1 MEPSSRPT
9 DGGNRGSHPSTGGNR
24 SQDVH
29 AASQRDQEPPADA
42 AQAQVVTFI
51 ANALTLKLKGNPMFY
66 NTLIQQLNKR
76 DDMELLWRVYHAL
89 VDHVGT
95 VVGAQSQNNNT
106 NSNYNNSYNNN
117 RSMFIDVVN
126 AVFAFDWR
134 CDRRTTMAVVQLVTQ
149 MVSLNATYVCAAF
162 DFLVRGLLVIS
173 HPTPDQQTQGEWLQF
188 KSQLIHSAIRTVLA
202 LAPSSTPHLLASIA
216 HAFPYKRV
224 DLSVHT
230 QFTQQIL
237 AIAEYVCSH
246 NARLF
251 ILDLILSKCLEMDVE
266 IVIEESGETK
276 IQAAPNE
283 DATLEEQMFVLDQDE
298 ERDVF
303 MPSAYT
309 TVNTQYNS
317 RSMSDNTS
325 VRIPD
330 AVADM
335 ADKLDALLVLVVEY
349 INKLLAQ
356 SHESVHTQTL
366 VQTQTPVQTQAQA
379 QKDENELFA
388 QLLNIFED
396 KIFMTHR
403 SKFVQFVVFYVVGK
417 CPQRFGEALCV
428 RLLKLFYD
436 TDAQSTVSVRRQT
449 AVMYLGSLLA
459 RCTALSA
466 EFVSH
471 VLEQLIVWASAYAQS
486 ICPNAHTQAV
496 AQTQTPA
503 QAGTA
508 HSQQLRRNCHSLGSS
523 LNLNLNLSLNEVSPN
538 KRHALSYAHNGA
550 HTNGN
555 EDNTHTLESARKR
568 NKSNDCL
575 STVYQQQER
584 ALMLQDELTAD
595 AISKFTAVASSMT
608 VHTHQHHPHSQQQ
621 FGFGSSSYDILDEL
635 GRKARPLDSLTQ
647 NESFY
652 SCVQVRQCLHDI
664 CIYMCVYL
672 TLFFVC
678 VCRVFTVD
686 LLCAVLPR
694 RGPGRPTQQHECA
707 HGAVGEHPAVAD
719 DAAALLSAQCARRV
733 PAPGRR
739 RRSAARRAPACARR
753 LHQRT
758 RVRIRTRTG
767 TRPHELPTAT
777 ATANTPTHAYISALV
792 LVRSACTQERVR
804 SARKH

>member
-1 MEPSSRPT
+1 MNSLFLDQRVDMATARRLLGPDMT
-9 DGGNRGSHPSTGGNR
+9 LLGN
-24 SQDVH
+24 
-29 AASQRDQEPPADA
+29 
-42 AQAQVVTFI
+42 
-51 ANALTLKLKGNPMFY
+51 
-66 NTLIQQLNKR
+66 
-76 DDMELLWRVYHAL
+76 
-89 VDHVGT
+89 VD
-95 VVGAQSQNNNT
+95 
-106 NSNYNNSYNNN
+106 
-117 RSMFIDVVN
+117 
-126 AVFAFDWR
+126 
-134 CDRRTTMAVVQLVTQ
+134 
-149 MVSLNATYVCAAF
+149 
-162 DFLVRGLLVIS
+162 
-173 HPTPDQQTQGEWLQF
+173 
-188 KSQLIHSAIRTVLA
+188 
-202 LAPSSTPHLLASIA
+202 PHLLIHASSRNTITDEVRRCVLDGVGA
-216 HAFPYKRV
+216 GDGRNGDTAEFLPGRHI
-224 DLSVHT
+224 LSVGHG
-230 QFTQQIL
+230 
-237 AIAEYVCSH
+237 
-246 NARLF
+246 
-251 ILDLILSKCLEMDVE
+251 
-266 IVIEESGETK
+266 IE
-276 IQAAPNE
+276 PN
-283 DATLEEQMFVLDQDE
+283 TLEELMFVLDQDE

-403 SKFVQFVVFYVVGK
+403 SKFVQFVVFYVMGK

-486 ICPNAHTQAV
+486 ICPNAHTQTV

-538 KRHALSYAHNGA
+538 KRHALSY
-550 HTNGN
+550 TNGN

-584 ALMLQDELTAD
+584 ALMLQDELTAE
-595 AISKFTAVASSMT
+595 AISKFAAVASSMT
-608 VHTHQHHPHSQQQ
+608 VHTHQHHQHHQHHPHSQQQ
-621 FGFGSSSYDILDEL
+621 FGFGFGSSSYDILDEL

-652 SCVQVRQCLHDI
+652 SCVQVRQCL
-664 CIYMCVYL
+664 
-672 TLFFVC
+672 
-678 VCRVFTVD
+678 
-686 LLCAVLPR
+686 A
-694 RGPGRPTQQHECA
+694 
-707 HGAVGEHPAVAD
+707 
-719 DAAALLSAQCARRV
+719 
-733 PAPGRR
+733 
-739 RRSAARRAPACARR
+739 
-753 LHQRT
+753 
-758 RVRIRTRTG
+758 
-767 TRPHELPTAT
+767 
-777 ATANTPTHAYISALV
+777 
-792 LVRSACTQERVR
+792 
-804 SARKH
+804 

>member
-106 NSNYNNSYNNN
+106 NSNYNSSYNNN

-403 SKFVQFVVFYVVGK
+403 SKFVQFVVFYVMGK

-486 ICPNAHTQAV
+486 ICPNAHTQTV

-584 ALMLQDELTAD
+584 ALMLQDELTAE
-595 AISKFTAVASSMT
+595 AISKFAAVASSMT
-608 VHTHQHHPHSQQQ
+608 VHTHQHHQHHQHHPHSQQQ
-621 FGFGSSSYDILDEL
+621 FGFGFGSSSYDILDEL

-652 SCVQVRQCLHDI
+652 SCVQVRQCL
-664 CIYMCVYL
+664 
-672 TLFFVC
+672 
-678 VCRVFTVD
+678 
-686 LLCAVLPR
+686 A
-694 RGPGRPTQQHECA
+694 
-707 HGAVGEHPAVAD
+707 
-719 DAAALLSAQCARRV
+719 
-733 PAPGRR
+733 
-739 RRSAARRAPACARR
+739 
-753 LHQRT
+753 
-758 RVRIRTRTG
+758 
-767 TRPHELPTAT
+767 
-777 ATANTPTHAYISALV
+777 
-792 LVRSACTQERVR
+792 
-804 SARKH
+804 